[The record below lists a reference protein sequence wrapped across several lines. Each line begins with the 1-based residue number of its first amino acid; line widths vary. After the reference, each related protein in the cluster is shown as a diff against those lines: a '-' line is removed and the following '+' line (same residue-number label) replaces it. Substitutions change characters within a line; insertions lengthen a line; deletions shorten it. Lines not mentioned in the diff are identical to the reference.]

1 MSTLETRIATEL
13 YTYMK
18 QADDIDINEE
28 VDKADKIK
36 EVKDKFPE
44 IMDAILNKKNGE
56 AVNKIRM
63 WAGTKALENLD
74 RVNQAGYNM
83 LLSAVSNNLPDVVEI
98 LLEKGAS
105 KDVMVR
111 GKSAVDIAKSKHFN
125 RVLEILEQY

>member
-1 MSTLETRIATEL
+1 MSKLETRIATEL

-18 QADDIDINEE
+18 QADIDIADE
-28 VDKADKIK
+28 VDKADNIR

-56 AVNKIRM
+56 AVNKIRK
-63 WAGTKALENLD
+63 WAGTKALEDLD

-111 GKSAVDIAKSKHFN
+111 GKSPYDIANSKHFN
-125 RVLEILEQY
+125 KILEILDKY